1 MYLDANIFVYANF
14 DVGKKGSNAR
24 KLLRSLSSGKSA
36 TTSALA
42 LDEVMWVA
50 WKNKQKDK
58 IRDVIE
64 DIYQVKNLKIVP
76 VSTSIPLAAISLMET
91 HKLRPRDAFHVAIMQ
106 ELGEE
111 SIASDDADFDKVED
125 IKRMKL

>member
-14 DVGKKGSNAR
+14 DTGTKGSSAR
-24 KLLRSLSSGKSA
+24 KLLRSIATGKNA

-58 IRDVIE
+58 IREVIE

-91 HKLRPRDAFHVAIMQ
+91 NLLKPRDAFHVAIMQ
-106 ELGEE
+106 ELGEGT
-111 SIASDDADFDKVED
+111 IASDDADFDKIEG
-125 IKRMKL
+125 IKRVKL